1 MSIIG
6 LDENLRVAT
15 RHDVYPTVDPE
26 KLYNV
31 QAYAG
36 IVVLITG
43 ASRGIGLE
51 TALQY
56 ARAGASL
63 TLVARNQATLDASK
77 DAILREAPSAQVL
90 TFPTDVRDVKK
101 AEEAVAAT
109 VARFGRL
116 DVLVA
121 NAGTVRPM
129 DAPFASMDP
138 TSWWNVLEVNIRGTY
153 NFIHF
158 AVPELVKTKG
168 RIVIVTSAA
177 AQYRVP
183 LASAYCTSKHAVD
196 RFAEFVA
203 IEYPEIKSF
212 CMHPGVVDTELL
224 AESSSP
230 GFPAEDSVA
239 LPAVTILYLTSGK
252 ADYLS
257 SRFVSATW
265 DLGEVERNWKE
276 KIIAQHS
283 LVNKLPFHSRLAVW
297 DLLTATRSVASK
309 FSFRLVY
316 SNFSATLYAILLFN
330 MSP

>member
-6 LDENLRVAT
+6 LDENLKVTT

-26 KLYNV
+26 DLYNA
-31 QAYAG
+31 QTYAG
-36 IVVLITG
+36 NIVPIAG

-51 TALQY
+51 TALHK
-56 ARAGASL
+56 G
-63 TLVARNQATLDASK
+63 V
-77 DAILREAPSAQVL
+77 IIREAPGPQVL
-90 TFPTDVRDVKK
+90 TFPTDARNVKK

-109 VARFGRL
+109 VAQFGRL

-121 NAGTVRPM
+121 NAGTVRPT
-129 DAPFASMDP
+129 DA
-138 TSWWNVLEVNIRGTY
+138 
-153 NFIHF
+153 F
-158 AVPELVKTKG
+158 AVPELVKPKG

-196 RFAEFVA
+196 CFAEFVA
-203 IEYPEIKSF
+203 IEYPSIKSF

-224 AESSSP
+224 AESSPP

-239 LPAVTILYLTSGK
+239 LPVATILYLTSGK

-257 SRFVSATW
+257 SRFVSTTW

-283 LVNKLPFHSRLAVW
+283 LVNKFSLPQ
-297 DLLTATRSVASK
+297 
-309 FSFRLVY
+309 
-316 SNFSATLYAILLFN
+316 
-330 MSP
+330 